1 MSSIHQEMGKWNLRR
16 GDGKYTCEGAYIV
29 LGTGTQKSVTVEWGK
44 MVGNEAGKTDQR
56 MGEIENGLVRQ
67 SKQFRLN
74 VFGVGY
80 F

>member
-1 MSSIHQEMGKWNLRR
+1 M
-16 GDGKYTCEGAYIV
+16 
-29 LGTGTQKSVTVEWGK
+29 VEWGK

>member
-1 MSSIHQEMGKWNLRR
+1 MSSIHQEMGKWTISR
-16 GDGKYTCEGAYIV
+16 GDGKYACEGAYIV
-29 LGTGTQKSVTVEWGK
+29 LGTGIQKSVMVEWGK

-56 MGEIENGLVRQ
+56 TGEIENGLVRQ

-80 F
+80 S